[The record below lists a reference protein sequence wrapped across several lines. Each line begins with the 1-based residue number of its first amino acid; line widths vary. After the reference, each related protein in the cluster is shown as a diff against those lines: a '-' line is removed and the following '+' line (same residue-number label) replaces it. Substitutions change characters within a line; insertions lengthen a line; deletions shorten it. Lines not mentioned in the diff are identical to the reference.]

1 MPFPSLLVPCFGV
14 SSSDV
19 YTAFNPDSRTHRRK
33 KNYFSHQRVYR
44 AFDTVNVVNSFFRR
58 ASFSSATE
66 NLANRSPRK
75 NPFSLE
81 IIATFY
87 SACNLAEVQRRIY
100 IYESLLYFFLCFPV
114 RREVV
119 VRRVFMTPLEKVGTV
134 ELNLIDFRLRSGPPA
149 ASATAN

>member
-1 MPFPSLLVPCFGV
+1 MYTLLLTRIRVRIGE
-14 SSSDV
+14 
-19 YTAFNPDSRTHRRK
+19 K

-44 AFDTVNVVNSFFRR
+44 AFDTVNVVNFFFCR
-58 ASFSSATE
+58 ASFSSATK

-87 SACNLAEVQRRIY
+87 SACNLAEVQQRIY
-100 IYESLLYFFLCFPV
+100 IYIYKSLVYFFYTFSCTSRGRP
-114 RREVV
+114 RRPA

-149 ASATAN
+149 ANATAN